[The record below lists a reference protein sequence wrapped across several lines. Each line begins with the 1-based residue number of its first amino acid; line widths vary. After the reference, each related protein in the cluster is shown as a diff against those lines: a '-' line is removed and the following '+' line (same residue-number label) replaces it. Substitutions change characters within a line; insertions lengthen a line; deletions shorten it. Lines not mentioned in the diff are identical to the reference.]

1 MKKKISF
8 LEFTKIRRYPMEENE
23 IISGLTDAV
32 VTGKKDQA
40 VELAQKALDQG
51 IDPYIAVIDGLAKGM
66 EIMSEKYEKKQA
78 FMPHLLMASN
88 AMYGGMDLLVPHIK
102 AEGDG
107 ARKVLV
113 IGSVEGDV
121 HDIGKNLVKTMMSA
135 VGFEA
140 IDLGKDV
147 PVEQFA
153 EAAAEH
159 KADVVSMS
167 TLMTS
172 TMDNMQRVMDSLQSK
187 GIRNNLKV
195 IIGGAPITS
204 DFAEEIGA
212 DATKT
217 DAMEAARW
225 AQEAAATLAPER
237 WA

>member
-1 MKKKISF
+1 
-8 LEFTKIRRYPMEENE
+8 MEENE
-23 IISGLTDAV
+23 IINGLTDAV
-32 VTGKKDQA
+32 VNGKKDEA
-40 VELAQKALDQG
+40 SELAQTALDEG
-51 IDPYIAVIDGLAKGM
+51 VDPYIAVINGLAKGM
-66 EIMSEKYEKKQA
+66 EIMSERYEQKKA

-88 AMYGGMDLLVPHIK
+88 AMYAGMDVLIPHIK
-102 AEGDG
+102 SDDSGS
-107 ARKVLV
+107 RKVLV

-147 PVEQFA
+147 PVEKFI
-153 EAAAEH
+153 EAAAEN

-172 TMDNMQRVMDSLQSK
+172 TMDNMQRVMDGLNSK

-195 IIGGAPITS
+195 IVGGAPVTAS
-204 DFAEEIGA
+204 FAEEIGA

-225 AQEAAATLAPER
+225 AEEAAGSLEAGR
-237 WA
+237 WD

>member
-1 MKKKISF
+1 
-8 LEFTKIRRYPMEENE
+8 MEENE
-23 IISGLTDAV
+23 IINGMTDAV
-32 VTGKKDQA
+32 VNGKKDQA
-40 VELAQKALDQG
+40 IELAEKALSEG
-51 IDPYIAVIDGLAKGM
+51 IDPYIAVINGLAKGM
-66 EIMSEKYEKKQA
+66 EIMSERYENKQA

-88 AMYGGMDLLVPHIK
+88 AMYGGMDVLIPHIK
-102 AEGDG
+102 SEGEG

-153 EAAAEH
+153 EAAAEN
-159 KADVVSMS
+159 KADIVSMS

-172 TMDNMQRVMDSLQSK
+172 TMDNMQRVMDGLESR
-187 GIRNNLKV
+187 GIRNKLKV
-195 IIGGAPITS
+195 IIGGAPVTA

-225 AQEAAATLAPER
+225 AKEAAAALSPER
-237 WA
+237 WS

>member
-1 MKKKISF
+1 
-8 LEFTKIRRYPMEENE
+8 MEENE
-23 IISGLTDAV
+23 IINGLTDAV
-32 VTGKKDQA
+32 VNGKKDQA
-40 VELAQKALDQG
+40 IELAQKALDEG
-51 IDPYIAVIDGLAKGM
+51 IDPYIAVINGLAKGM
-66 EIMSEKYEKKQA
+66 EIMSEKYENKQA

-88 AMYGGMDLLVPHIK
+88 AMYGGMDVLIPHIK
-102 AEGDG
+102 SEDSGS
-107 ARKVLV
+107 RKVLV

-153 EAAAEH
+153 EAAAEN

-172 TMDNMQRVMDSLQSK
+172 TMDNMQRIMDGLQSK
-187 GIRNNLKV
+187 GIRDNLKV
-195 IIGGAPITS
+195 IIGGAPITEN
-204 DFAEEIGA
+204 FAEEIGA
-212 DATKT
+212 DATKK

-225 AQEAAATLAPER
+225 AKEAAEGLAPGR
-237 WA
+237 WD